1 MNRTPLILA
10 SVVTLLIVSAFP
22 YGTPAQAVP
31 YLTSATGPE
40 GGCDVQYAQFRPPGL
55 FDRGTCEF
63 SCRSVYGE
71 PGAWTGDRYQSGS
84 NLDYLR
90 CANQCDIRNWSEL
103 DRLRKQY

>member
-1 MNRTPLILA
+1 MNRTRLISA
-10 SVVTLLIVSAFP
+10 SVMVLLVVSGFV
-22 YGTPAQAVP
+22 YGTSAQAALP
-31 YLTSATGPE
+31 WNAASGSE
-40 GGCDVQYAQFRPPGL
+40 SGFNVQYAQFRPPGL